1 MTFQQLR
8 ILNFKERIRNFATS
22 KISVLRQEWT
32 FSWIRLWTVMS
43 FFSSISRVAGWCLLK
58 TYLRKIEK
66 HLMRDLFRENC
77 RIVDHSLIKVK
88 LNTDALLESLFLQQK
103 GYHDD
108 MKENLNF
115 KQLQLD
121 YINNQKQKEKKT
133 HKISNSLYWGRCGCQ
148 NWWWGFCLKYYQN
161 LQLHFICFLWCTKD
175 GRIVENI

>member
-1 MTFQQLR
+1 
-8 ILNFKERIRNFATS
+8 
-22 KISVLRQEWT
+22 
-32 FSWIRLWTVMS
+32 MS

-121 YINNQKQKEKKT
+121 YINNQKQKEKKHIRLVT
-133 HKISNSLYWGRCGCQ
+133 VSIEVDVVAKIDDEVSALSTIKIYSYISFVFSGVPKTVEL
-148 NWWWGFCLKYYQN
+148 LK
-161 LQLHFICFLWCTKD
+161 TSK
-175 GRIVENI
+175 VM

>member
-1 MTFQQLR
+1 
-8 ILNFKERIRNFATS
+8 
-22 KISVLRQEWT
+22 
-32 FSWIRLWTVMS
+32 MS

-77 RIVDHSLIKVK
+77 RIVDHSLIKMK

-121 YINNQKQKEKKT
+121 YINNQKQKEKKHIRLVT
-133 HKISNSLYWGRCGCQ
+133 VSIEVDVVAKIDDEVSVLSTIKIYSYVSFVFSGVPKTVEL
-148 NWWWGFCLKYYQN
+148 LKTSKVM
-161 LQLHFICFLWCTKD
+161 QLL
-175 GRIVENI
+175 